1 MKISMMNTEQ
11 AADALVRMAQPVANI
26 LDDKD
31 IDPILQRFSKSKNK
45 SMTKIVADFIP
56 KIVPL
61 ALKTHRDDV
70 FEIVGALEGV
80 SADEVRKFPV
90 LKTMAIIRDSFD
102 KDLIDFF
109 NFTADQEQSG
119 KAE

>member
-1 MKISMMNTEQ
+1 MKISMMSTEQ

-31 IDPILQRFSKSKNK
+31 VDPILQKFSKSKNK
-45 SMTKIVADFIP
+45 SMTKIAADLIP

-61 ALKTHRDDV
+61 ALKAHRDDV
-70 FEIVGALEGV
+70 FEIVGALECV
-80 SADEVRKFPV
+80 TADEVRKFPV

-109 NFTADQEQSG
+109 SYTANQEMSEG
-119 KAE
+119 AE

>member
-31 IDPILQRFSKSKNK
+31 VDPILQKFSKSKDK
-45 SMTKIVADFIP
+45 SMTKIAAYFIP
-56 KIVPL
+56 KVVSL
-61 ALKTHRDDV
+61 ALKSHRDDL

-90 LKTMAIIRDSFD
+90 LKTMTIIRDSFD

-109 NFTADQEQSG
+109 NYTANQERSEE
-119 KAE
+119 AE

>member
-31 IDPILQRFSKSKNK
+31 VDPILQEFSESEDK
-45 SMTKIVADFIP
+45 SMTKLAACFIP

-70 FEIVGALEGV
+70 FEIVGALEGL
-80 SADEVRKFPV
+80 SADEVRKLPI
-90 LKTMAIIRDSFD
+90 LKTMAIVRESFD

>member
-31 IDPILQRFSKSKNK
+31 VDPILQRFSKSKNK

-70 FEIVGALEGV
+70 FEIGALEGV

-109 NFTADQEQSG
+109 NYTANQERSEE
-119 KAE
+119 AE